1 MLVKAQLITDAQL
14 DEVMKIQRREG
25 GKLGSIVVRAGFCS
39 DQDIVS
45 FLGMQYG
52 VPAADLEQWPPIDP
66 SVIALIPRDL
76 AQRHKVLPLQ
86 RTGNVLTLAMSDP
99 TDIFAMD
106 DVRFHTGY
114 NVDPVVSSEMG
125 LVRAVE
131 KYYGGNSA
139 VRLADGNQGRN
150 AAQGGGGGPAAS
162 GPTVASLSDSFN
174 DTNENFDLAD
184 LEQELDADAE
194 YDATDDDDDSVNV
207 GSLKRGSEDAPVV
220 KLVNMV
226 LIDAI
231 SSPTRRPTAS
241 ASALTAS

>member
-1 MLVKAQLITDAQL
+1 MVSKLGEMLVKAQLITDGQL

-52 VPAADLEQWPPIDP
+52 VPAADLEQWPPIDA
-66 SVIALIPRDL
+66 SVIALIPKDL

-125 LVRAVE
+125 LARAVE

-139 VRLADGNQGRN
+139 IRLADGSTARTS
-150 AAQGGGGGPAAS
+150 QGGAPGSGPAGGPAAM
-162 GPTVASLSDSFN
+162 PFN
-174 DTNENFDLAD
+174 EEEEHFDLSE

-194 YDATDDDDDSVNV
+194 YDAM
-207 GSLKRGSEDAPVV
+207 EEE
-220 KLVNMV
+220 
-226 LIDAI
+226 
-231 SSPTRRPTAS
+231 
-241 ASALTAS
+241 

>member
-1 MLVKAQLITDAQL
+1 MVSKLGEMLVKAQLITDAQL
-14 DEVMKIQRREG
+14 EEIMKIQRREG
-25 GKLGSIVVRAGFCS
+25 GKLGSIVVRQGFCS

-66 SVIALIPRDL
+66 GVIALIPKDL

-131 KYYGGNSA
+131 QYYGGASA
-139 VRLADGNQGRN
+139 VRLADGSQAR
-150 AAQGGGGGPAAS
+150 AAHSGAATAHML
-162 GPTVASLSDSFN
+162 GLSRAAMKSRLHRARHAIR
-174 DTNENFDLAD
+174 EAL
-184 LEQELDADAE
+184 Q
-194 YDATDDDDDSVNV
+194 
-207 GSLKRGSEDAPVV
+207 APG
-220 KLVNMV
+220 
-226 LIDAI
+226 
-231 SSPTRRPTAS
+231 
-241 ASALTAS
+241 LTP